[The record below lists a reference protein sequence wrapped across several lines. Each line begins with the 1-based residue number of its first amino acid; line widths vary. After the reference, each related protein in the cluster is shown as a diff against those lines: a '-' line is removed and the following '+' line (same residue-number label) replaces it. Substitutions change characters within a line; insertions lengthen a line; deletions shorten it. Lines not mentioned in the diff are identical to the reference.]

1 MKRILLTGGNGFIGR
16 TLLNSALASEYH
28 IEAPSSKELNLS
40 DTAAV
45 DAYFQDRTFE
55 AVIHSAVK
63 PGHRNATDATDLVQ
77 TNLRLFHNLKR
88 HRHRFGTFIN
98 LGSGAIYDTSQDIVQ
113 AKEAQ
118 QFERFPSDEHGFC
131 KYVMG
136 QQLELLPQSVNLH
149 LFGIFGPHED
159 WQIRFIS
166 NAVCKTLVDL
176 PITLRQN
183 RCFSYLYAPD
193 LVPVLRHF
201 IEHRP
206 QYTAYNVVPN
216 EVQELASLAEQ
227 VQLLSGKSLPI
238 HIAQAG
244 NGREYTGCNDRLCNE
259 LGDLS
264 FTPIQE
270 SVLELF
276 DFYTTLYES
285 KTITRSLLLTDK

>member
-63 PGHRNATDATDLVQ
+63 PGHRNATDATD
-77 TNLRLFHNLKR
+77 
-88 HRHRFGTFIN
+88 